1 MIADLRVRKL
11 LLLALLASLSAG
23 ASALTVCVAPAEEK
37 AYAPAPEGSGSPLG
51 YLVSGCLS
59 AIFDAGHIAT
69 NASPVRLARA
79 EWGAASYG
87 LSEAKEGQVDFVI
100 ALYAE
105 WAPSAFH
112 KNVLMPVS
120 VEYRLVR
127 VLDGMVLGEGA
138 APAIA
143 DSEDAASHEARTASR
158 AGASAALA
166 CVARLSA
173 LVTGGE

>member
-1 MIADLRVRKL
+1 MIADARVRKL
-11 LLLALLASLSAG
+11 LLLVIVSSLAAG
-23 ASALTVCVAPAEEK
+23 ASALTICVAPAEGK
-37 AYAPAPEGSGSPLG
+37 PYAPAPEGSGSPLG
-51 YLVSGCLS
+51 YIVTGCMTGL
-59 AIFDAGHIAT
+59 FDAGHIAT
-69 NASPVRLARA
+69 DASPVRVARA
-79 EWGAASYG
+79 DWGSACYG

-105 WAPSAFH
+105 WTTSAFH
-112 KNVLMPVS
+112 KDVLVPAS

-127 VLDGMVLGEGA
+127 VIDGKVLDEGV

-143 DSEDAASHEARTASR
+143 DSEDAASHEARTASQ

-166 CVARLSA
+166 CIGKLSA